1 MSEAHAALAHMWQ
14 ALGEDDADLALVAPG
29 GYPVLQ
35 SHLAVAALTR
45 DAVAAASLAAALLA
59 HDEAHPDTRPS
70 AGEPLVSLDA
80 DRIHTAVTSERYFRL
95 NGETPAVWAEF
106 SGFWPAEDG
115 WVRTHAN
122 YPHHRARL
130 LSALGLPAD
139 ATVDAFTER
148 LARLSAG
155 EVEDRVTAADGI
167 AVAVR
172 TPDEWASHPQAY
184 AVRSQPLL
192 GKRRYETTGS
202 DRILSA
208 STNPATP
215 LAGVRVLDFTR
226 VIAGPVATRTLAL
239 LGADVLR
246 VDAPQLPEPEWQH
259 LETGAG
265 KRSTLLD
272 LTQAGDRRTLE
283 DLLQRADVVV
293 SGYRPGALAAY
304 GLAAEQLVE
313 RWPGL
318 IVGSV
323 SAWGTSGPW
332 AEHRGFDSIVQA
344 ASGIAVWESADGIRP
359 GALPAQA
366 LDHSAGY
373 LLAAGVLSTL
383 RSRRRESGSW
393 SLEVSLAR
401 LAQELLSLTPTPAA
415 EIGTPGEP
423 QTSTVQAPSGLL
435 TTALPALSYVGGP
448 TDWPAPSRPWGAD
461 RPEWL

>member
-1 MSEAHAALAHMWQ
+1 M
-14 ALGEDDADLALVAPG
+14 
-29 GYPVLQ
+29 
-35 SHLAVAALTR
+35 
-45 DAVAAASLAAALLA
+45 
-59 HDEAHPDTRPS
+59 
-70 AGEPLVSLDA
+70 
-80 DRIHTAVTSERYFRL
+80 
-95 NGETPAVWAEF
+95 
-106 SGFWPAEDG
+106 
-115 WVRTHAN
+115 RTHAN

-130 LSALGLPAD
+130 LSALDLPTD
-139 ATVDAFTER
+139 ATVAAFTER
-148 LARLSAG
+148 LTRLSTG
-155 EVEDRVTAADGI
+155 DVEDRVTAAGGI
-167 AVAVR
+167 AVTVR
-172 TPDEWASHPQAY
+172 TPEEWARHPQAG
-184 AVRSQPLL
+184 AVRSQPLI
-192 GKRRYETTGS
+192 GMRRYETPGPG
-202 DRILSA
+202 RILPA
-208 STNPATP
+208 STNAAAP
-215 LAGVRVLDFTR
+215 LTGMRVLDFTR

-272 LTQAGDRRTLE
+272 LTQPGDRRTLE
-283 DLLQRADVVV
+283 ELLQTADVVV

-318 IVGSV
+318 VVGSV
-323 SAWGTSGPW
+323 SAWGTTGPW

-344 ASGIAVWESADGIRP
+344 ASGIAVRESADGIRP

-373 LLAAGVLSTL
+373 LLAAGVMSAL
-383 RSRRRESGSW
+383 RSRRQESGSW

-401 LAQELLSLTPTPAA
+401 LAQELLSLNPTSVADA
-415 EIGTPGEP
+415 GTPGEP

-435 TTALPALSYVGGP
+435 TTALPALSYAGGP

-461 RPEWL
+461 RPEWR